1 MQVTLYD
8 PYLSASEVVFHE
20 EALYQVYL
28 PLCLMSLW
36 GWGQSHT
43 PLSGVMQDV
52 CRLLD
57 AWSYPLKPGR
67 YSCRYL
73 VGVIVSARFVQVR
86 SPPPN
91 CQPTNV
97 VKALKKSLAP
107 VIAKDS
113 FRDMYGAIPD
123 LTWNDLRKIGWRTP
137 NTDSNSC
144 SIVFATMSIFFWSP
158 VGLGC

>member
-1 MQVTLYD
+1 MFNAIVGLGVNPIHRCQV
-8 PYLSASEVVFHE
+8 SCKMFAAS
-20 EALYQVYL
+20 
-28 PLCLMSLW
+28 
-36 GWGQSHT
+36 
-43 PLSGVMQDV
+43 
-52 CRLLD
+52 
-57 AWSYPLKPGR
+57 WSYPLKPGR

-107 VIAKDS
+107 VIAKGS

-144 SIVFATMSIFFWSP
+144 SSVCDNVHLLLEPRRLRLLNGPIRHPQEYLLLAIARVYNLQESP
-158 VGLGC
+158 